1 MRGESAKGV
10 QDRRFRPTSSLEAR
24 TRPAVLPAGPDDAD
38 PLGVTL
44 LHVFVVRVTIGLLR
58 TVRRE
63 AEQLRRVRRVPV
75 MEVSTASRGPSRG
88 SRRRRATSVS
98 WRTVNDQ
105 FDGVARPFLAVWESG
120 FESPQLHWFQRFAD
134 FGCPTWSLGC
144 IGCAS
149 FGRDQ
154 AGHRTPWCFG
164 RTSPSHAKVE
174 VAAHAGASIHRKAER
189 CPPVA

>member
-10 QDRRFRPTSSLEAR
+10 QDRRFCPTSSLEAR

-38 PLGVTL
+38 PFGVTL

-105 FDGVARPFLAVWESG
+105 FDGVARPFLAVWGSG
-120 FESPQLHWFQRFAD
+120 VRVPSAPLVSAVCRFWLSYLVVGLYWLRVVRARPS
-134 FGCPTWSLGC
+134 GTSN
-144 IGCAS
+144 
-149 FGRDQ
+149 
-154 AGHRTPWCFG
+154 PWWVG
-164 RTSPSHAKVE
+164 RTSPSHAEVE
-174 VAAHAGASIHRKAER
+174 VAAHAGASIHQKAER